1 MTDEFL
7 LVFGC
12 AVTFLALAGAWIFLD
27 GRMLDIPV
35 LRSKKKTKKAP
46 EATETPPVVA
56 AR

>member
-35 LRSKKKTKKAP
+35 LRSKKKKKAP

-56 AR
+56 TR

>member
-12 AVTFLALAGAWIFLD
+12 AVTFLALAGAWIFVD

-35 LRSKKKTKKAP
+35 LRRKKKKAP
-46 EATETPPVVA
+46 EAAETSPVVA
-56 AR
+56 TR